1 MRASLNMND
10 KLAKTRHQQGNL
22 RENARRTGHR
32 CCSRAAHSQDFQGP
46 TRKRLPQ
53 HSSRRRSSQRRGRHG
68 GGARLPRGAGARGAT
83 RSASSCTLADAD
95 RDAPACDKGHTTFH
109 LNVCLWIRISPR
121 GIFDATHVVPQLFT
135 PCSSPTFGRRLEML
149 DGTILQREIPAPIR
163 QLPSARSR
171 HDDAAHPSNDNKA
184 LPNALVRSLDA
195 VLGPRRTSSFC
206 ACQSQLQ
213 QRLQGVFAAPPLAIL
228 PLGDA
233 RSMVRGHAR

>member
-1 MRASLNMND
+1 MQSGPGTNVAPELRTLKTSKARRASVCLQANH
-10 KLAKTRHQQGNL
+10 LAQLLCSPAGCRNSPPAAPPRNAGAGTEAE
-22 RENARRTGHR
+22 RECLEGLA
-32 CCSRAAHSQDFQGP
+32 P
-46 TRKRLPQ
+46 E
-53 HSSRRRSSQRRGRHG
+53 
-68 GGARLPRGAGARGAT
+68 ARLPAPPPAT
-83 RSASSCTLADAD
+83 WPTLTEMP
-95 RDAPACDKGHTTFH
+95 RPATKVTQ
-109 LNVCLWIRISPR
+109 P
-121 GIFDATHVVPQLFT
+121 FT

-184 LPNALVRSLDA
+184 LPSALVWSLDA
-195 VLGPRRTSSFC
+195 VLGPSTSSFC